1 MYKDTKIFLDE
12 LMGICLIVILL
23 IPMLIIAVLI
33 KLTSD
38 GPILFKQSR
47 YGKHSRKF
55 TIYKFRTM
63 YIKTP
68 EMSNQTF
75 KNIDNFITPVGKV
88 LRKYSLDELPQ
99 LFNIVMGN
107 MSFIGPRP
115 LAESDITVIYLRQK
129 SGADR
134 VRPGITGLAQVNG
147 RNNILDSEKAYF
159 DQIYVENLTLL
170 NDTKIV
176 FRTILN
182 VILAK
187 NINREKL

>member
-23 IPMLIIAVLI
+23 IPMLIIAVLV